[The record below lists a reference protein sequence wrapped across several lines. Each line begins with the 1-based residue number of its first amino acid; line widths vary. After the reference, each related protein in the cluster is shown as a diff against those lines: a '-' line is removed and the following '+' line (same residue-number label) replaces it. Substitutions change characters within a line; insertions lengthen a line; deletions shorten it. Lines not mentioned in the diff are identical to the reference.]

1 MDAPPPPSPRVP
13 GQLFQSPPS
22 PLLPRSSDSFRH
34 EFLLFY
40 QQQVLCAKHRAR
52 SKQDADPA
60 PSMAVSEELI
70 NPDIRCMARRAKLTI
85 YLKPK
90 EIHDKC
96 GTINTCK
103 IDTKLQGGEDCIY
116 QGLFYNLHNIQSS
129 LPKNDRSA
137 KSSLRPF
144 CNILKKSDGTVGM
157 PILRSRRVPPSE
169 MMVIGDEGD
178 P

>member
-1 MDAPPPPSPRVP
+1 MVVKQMQQRRRREDWAGATSGWEERAPPDPRRWRTPAVRTSWRD
-13 GQLFQSPPS
+13 G
-22 PLLPRSSDSFRH
+22 
-34 EFLLFY
+34 
-40 QQQVLCAKHRAR
+40 CTAAAIAK
-52 SKQDADPA
+52 
-60 PSMAVSEELI
+60 V
-70 NPDIRCMARRAKLTI
+70 PDIICMARRAKLTI

-103 IDTKLQGGEDCIY
+103 IDTKTKLGGGGDCIY

>member
-1 MDAPPPPSPRVP
+1 MDAPPPPSPRV
-13 GQLFQSPPS
+13 
-22 PLLPRSSDSFRH
+22 
-34 EFLLFY
+34 
-40 QQQVLCAKHRAR
+40 
-52 SKQDADPA
+52 
-60 PSMAVSEELI
+60 
-70 NPDIRCMARRAKLTI
+70 PDIRCMARRAKLTI